1 LALFL
6 QQRLTGIIELILE
19 AWIHFAATV
28 SLGKKDKFTGVSMFS
43 TPQNMMKIGELYA
56 QSGVP
61 VKTIR
66 YYEDIGLI
74 QSHSRTDG
82 GFRLFTPEILPR
94 LAFIK
99 RAQSL
104 GFSLEE
110 IQHILSIHDHGKL
123 PCAEVRTQIQQKVE
137 HIDHQIRQ
145 LQLLKS
151 QLLSLVQKKQ
161 ESVMQT
167 EEIICPILQSDQLK
181 RQQEE
186 ILPAEDRRLHLPQ
199 IQSP

>member
-1 LALFL
+1 
-6 QQRLTGIIELILE
+6 
-19 AWIHFAATV
+19 
-28 SLGKKDKFTGVSMFS
+28 MFS
-43 TPQNMMKIGELYA
+43 PAKGMKKIGEICA

-74 QSHSRTDG
+74 QSQSRTDG
-82 GFRLFTPEILPR
+82 GFRLFAPEILPR

-110 IQHILSIHDHGKL
+110 IKHILLIHDHGEL

-137 HIDHQIRQ
+137 HIDQQIHQ

-151 QLLSLVQKKQ
+151 QLLSLGQEKQ
-161 ESVMQT
+161 ESIVHDQ
-167 EEIICPILQSDQLK
+167 EVICPI
-181 RQQEE
+181 
-186 ILPAEDRRLHLPQ
+186 
-199 IQSP
+199 IQSEPLKNSREDTPCE